1 MVDVNLIPK
10 GYKKKKLEIS
20 TIFSKTGGVILVLIV
35 LSLLLYGGLLIYKG
49 KLNKNLDNVRSEIEL
64 LNQKRNP
71 ELENAIINLDKKLG
85 ILKDLFESHVYWS
98 QLFTAIEEL
107 TITQAYFGNARLTF
121 EDDKVNGIF
130 SGNTLTYTALAR
142 QLLSFQEKS
151 FTEKAKV
158 SNISLSNEGGVD
170 FDITVVFSKDILLK

>member
-20 TIFSKTGGVILVLIV
+20 TIFSKTGGIVLILVV

-49 KLNKNLDNVRSEIEL
+49 KLNKDLDNVRNEIEL

-71 ELENAIINLDKKLG
+71 ELETAIIDLDKKLG
-85 ILKDLFESHVYWS
+85 ILKDLFEGHFYWS
-98 QLFTAIEEL
+98 QLLTKIQDL
-107 TITQAYFGNARLTF
+107 TITQAYFDNARFTF
-121 EDDKVNGIF
+121 SADKVNAIF
-130 SGNTLTYTALAR
+130 TGNAITYTGLAR
-142 QLLSFQEKS
+142 QLLSFQQEPL
-151 FTEKAKV
+151 TEEARV
-158 SNISLSNEGGVD
+158 SNITLSNEGGVD